1 MMPLIIDNYGIP
13 VCSLMTELHC
23 VFVTLRLTNGNS
35 GYSEK
40 LNVILLYKHDW
51 LSAEICF
58 WSVTCHNIVN

>member
-40 LNVILLYKHDW
+40 LNVILLYKHD
-51 LSAEICF
+51 
-58 WSVTCHNIVN
+58 